1 MEDFLKIILIF
12 ILAAFL
18 AACSSNNTTESNK
31 IDYSET
37 GTVEAAVRSAPFS
50 KGVNFSDWFES
61 NNAGGIPFTKYTEQ
75 DFIDVKSLGADV
87 IRLPIRM
94 HSMTGG
100 APNYTLDPLLVKF
113 LKIAVDW
120 AEKHQ
125 IYIIIDNHS
134 FDPVLSTSADINKI
148 LIPVWEQM
156 ARLFKDRGGFVLYE
170 ILNEPHGVSDA
181 RWGEIQGKTIEAI
194 RRIDQKHTIIVGGTD
209 YNSIKKLASIPKYSD
224 ANLIYTFH
232 FYDPHIFTHQGA
244 TWGEPSM
251 ASLKGVPFPY
261 KSERMPKVPANLK
274 GTWIEGA
281 IARYQYEAAPSA
293 LYASLNKVV
302 AFSKERDVPV
312 FCGEFGVFIPNSL
325 KEDRVTWYKVV
336 SDALDKRNIS
346 RASWDYYGG
355 FGIFNSNRGSFN
367 HDLNLEVAR
376 AMGFNPP
383 AQIARTEHALNS
395 GFVIYDDYPNN
406 KYVSAG
412 FWGDN
417 ADFSLYDTNST
428 QGEFAI
434 RWGNASQYDVFYF
447 DIDNSIKDF
456 SSIVNSGF
464 CLEFK
469 ARTQTAVSFDV
480 RFLNSETEIPWR
492 MRYAIRTEILPPD
505 GKWHTVRIP
514 LSQMREHGAWIN
526 ETRKWLSP
534 EGKFSWKD
542 VQRLEFV
549 SEYSDIKG
557 IYIWIDD
564 IKIAN

>member
-1 MEDFLKIILIF
+1 MKTKLIF
-12 ILAAFL
+12 ILVIIL
-18 AACSSNNTTESNK
+18 TACSSNSSGNSTTESNQ

-37 GTVEAAVRSAPFS
+37 GPVDAAVRSAPFS

-61 NNAGGIPFTKYTEQ
+61 NTAGGIPFTKYTEQ

-87 IRLPIRM
+87 IRLPIKM

-100 APNYTLDPLLVKF
+100 APSYTLDPLLIKF

-120 AEKHQ
+120 AEKHE

-134 FDPVLSTSADINKI
+134 FDPVLSTSVDIDKI
-148 LIPVWEQM
+148 LIPVWEQV
-156 ARLFKDRGGFVLYE
+156 ARLFKDRGNFVIYE
-170 ILNEPHGVSDA
+170 ILNEPHGISDT
-181 RWGEIQGKTIEAI
+181 RWGEIQGNTIEAI
-194 RRIDQKHTIIVGGTD
+194 RRIDNKHTIMVGGTD
-209 YNSIKKLASIPKYSD
+209 YNSIGKLTTIPKYSD

-261 KSERMPKVPANLK
+261 SSEKMPKVPADLK

-281 IARYQYEAAPSA
+281 MNRYQYDAAPSA

-312 FCGEFGVFIPNSL
+312 FCGEFGVFIPNSP

-336 SDALDKRNIS
+336 SNALDKRNIS
-346 RASWDYYGG
+346 RTSWDYYGG
-355 FGIFNSNRGSFN
+355 FGVFNTSKGNFKY
-367 HDLNLEVAR
+367 DLNVEVVR

-383 AQIARTEHALNS
+383 VQIVRPEQPLNN

-412 FWGDN
+412 FWGDGV
-417 ADFSLYDTNST
+417 DFNMYDVNSA

-434 RWGNASQYDVFYF
+434 RWGNMSQYDVFYF
-447 DIDNSIKDF
+447 DIDSSVKDF
-456 SSIVNSGF
+456 SSIVKNGYS
-464 CLEFK
+464 LEFK
-469 ARTQTAVSFDV
+469 ARTQSSVNFDV
-480 RFLNSETEIPWR
+480 RFLNGEPAIPWR
-492 MRYAIRTEILPPD
+492 IRYTINQEILPPD
-505 GKWHTVRIP
+505 GKWHTIKIP
-514 LSQMREHGAWIN
+514 LDQMREHGAWIN
-526 ETRKWLSP
+526 ATQKWLSP

-542 VQRLEFV
+542 IQRLEFD
-549 SEYSDIKG
+549 SEYGDMKG
-557 IYIWIDD
+557 VTIWFDD
-564 IKIAN
+564 IKISN